1 METQDV
7 KKQFSFDSLEIDD
20 SVNSIND
27 NSSLDKSSDNEEIVS
42 FIECNK
48 RWLKN
53 WGKYI
58 FFNRILIVVITL

>member
-42 FIECNK
+42 ILFSAIRVGSTN
-48 RWLKN
+48 
-53 WGKYI
+53 YI
-58 FFNRILIVVITL
+58 FLKRVLIAIITV

>member
-42 FIECNK
+42 
-48 RWLKN
+48 
-53 WGKYI
+53 
-58 FFNRILIVVITL
+58 ILLSAIRVG